1 MLERYFSN
9 KKSFDKEIV
18 EKLGISFTPV
28 AFAVVV
34 VCHLRSHYFTVHEY
48 HYMDLETEW
57 INVVL
62 FRVQQIGINNLE
74 TAEYCMM
81 CSSWL

>member
-1 MLERYFSN
+1 M
-9 KKSFDKEIV
+9 KCP
-18 EKLGISFTPV
+18 LGT
-28 AFAVVV
+28 
-34 VCHLRSHYFTVHEY
+34 HYFTVHEY

-74 TAEYCMM
+74 TAEYWMV